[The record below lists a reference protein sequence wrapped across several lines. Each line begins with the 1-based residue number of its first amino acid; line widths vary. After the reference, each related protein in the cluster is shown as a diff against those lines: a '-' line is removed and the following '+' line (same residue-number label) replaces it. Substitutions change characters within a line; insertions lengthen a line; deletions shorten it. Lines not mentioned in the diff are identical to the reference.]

1 MQNRTNFATKLGVIL
16 ATVGSSVGL
25 GNIWR
30 FPFEAGR
37 NGGSAFILIYV
48 GCVLLL
54 GIPCILAEFLVGRRS
69 HANPVEAFGKLAPRT
84 PWYLVGL
91 MGIFT
96 GFCINGFYCVVTGW
110 TFSYFLTSL
119 RGSFFEDGT
128 DYSRFFTE
136 FSTGTWQPILWAVLA
151 MLAVHW
157 VVSRGVRKG
166 IEMSGRILMPVLFLL
181 LLVLGVR
188 GLFMPGAAE
197 GLRFLFMPDFSGVTA
212 TTVLSALGQAFFSLS
227 VGMGALLT
235 YSSYFSD
242 EVSLEKTAYQVAGL
256 DTLVAILAGIVVFPA
271 VFSFGIQPSAGPG
284 LVFVTMPEVFAGMPL
299 SNLWSSLFYLLLA
312 IAALT
317 SSVSLHEAVVAFIS
331 EHFELSRR
339 KASLF
344 VLMIVVCMG
353 ALCSLSIGVLGKYTL
368 GGRNFFDMLDFLT
381 SAFLLPFGGLLTTL
395 FVGWKLGPAS
405 LQEELSSHGRYRVR
419 LIKVYLFLIRFVAPI
434 CILAIFLFNLLM

>member
-1 MQNRTNFATKLGVIL
+1 
-16 ATVGSSVGL
+16 
-25 GNIWR
+25 
-30 FPFEAGR
+30 
-37 NGGSAFILIYV
+37 
-48 GCVLLL
+48 
-54 GIPCILAEFLVGRRS
+54 
-69 HANPVEAFGKLAPRT
+69 
-84 PWYLVGL
+84 
-91 MGIFT
+91 
-96 GFCINGFYCVVTGW
+96 
-110 TFSYFLTSL
+110 
-119 RGSFFEDGT
+119 
-128 DYSRFFTE
+128 
-136 FSTGTWQPILWAVLA
+136 
-151 MLAVHW
+151 
-157 VVSRGVRKG
+157 
-166 IEMSGRILMPVLFLL
+166 
-181 LLVLGVR
+181 
-188 GLFMPGAAE
+188 
-197 GLRFLFMPDFSGVTA
+197 
-212 TTVLSALGQAFFSLS
+212 
-227 VGMGALLT
+227 MGALLT

-434 CILAIFLFNLLM
+434 CILAVFLFNLLM